1 MWALSLDL
9 VDRSMRFF
17 FQQLAQLQKFLRDQV
32 LVTLIKFF
40 DFNQV
45 KNVHMHYKQ
54 TVICILV
61 CRRS

>member
-45 KNVHMHYKQ
+45 KNAHMHYKQ